1 MISNDGEQL
10 GIVQIAKALE
20 LAEEAGLDL
29 VEVSPNAKPPVVKII
44 DWGKYQYEIQKQQ
57 QKQKAKQK
65 TIEVKGIRLGIKIS
79 EHDLTTKLRATE
91 KFLAKQ
97 NKVRFQLRFR
107 GREVAHKEIGE
118 RILNSIA
125 DRLSEVADV
134 EQQPIFAGRE
144 MTLIV
149 APKKKANSIKQ

>member
-1 MISNDGEQL
+1 LISNDGEQL